1 MAQRNWF
8 GQATGRAGER
18 ILSGSNNYDPRTGR
32 WRNVEAGLIGTGAR
46 MLISA
51 VGGPVIGALAG
62 RGINKLV
69 DRYGKDPQFV
79 QPESIPIPIHWGA
92 PEGMGR
98 VATAPQSFT
107 PPTVANLGLGAQTPG
122 NSWQGYLQGQGAV
135 NNFGNTQFGNGMAG
149 IPSNW
154 APQSTWGQ
162 SVAEGQGSNIN
173 FGNYSPG
180 ATATGA
186 VRGGGGGAS
195 GVNSGSRGGGGGN
208 SVGDA
213 GGARSAFWRK
223 TYQQN

>member
-1 MAQRNWF
+1 MAQRNWL
-8 GQATGRAGER
+8 GQATGKAGER
-18 ILSGSNNYDPRTGR
+18 FLLGSNNYDARTGQY
-32 WRNVEAGLIGTGAR
+32 RNVMPGLVGRAAQMVIGAF
-46 MLISA
+46 
-51 VGGPVIGALAG
+51 GGPVLSAVAG
-62 RGINKLV
+62 RGISKLV

-79 QPESIPIPIHWGA
+79 QPESIPIPVHWGA
-92 PEGMGR
+92 PQS
-98 VATAPQSFT
+98 AQSAFTAPT
-107 PPTVANLGLGAQTPG
+107 PMAAPATPNLGFGAQTPG
-122 NSWQGYLQGQGAV
+122 NSWTGYLQGQGSA
-135 NNFGNTQFGNGMAG
+135 NNLGNTQFGNGLAG
-149 IPSNW
+149 IPSSW

-186 VRGGGGGAS
+186 VRGGATGAS
-195 GVNSGSRGGGGGN
+195 GVNGGSRGGGGGN